1 MYVNDRGILNAAH
14 ILSLIGGL
22 FVLAGGIT
30 VLLFSGFIM
39 LFSII
44 FGGFGFLM
52 GFIGILWGVLIIII
66 AVEIKNNPGNHVI
79 YGILLIILSVLSFFG
94 AMAGFF
100 IGFLLTL
107 IGGIL
112 AMIS

>member
-44 FGGFGFLM
+44 GGFGFLM

-112 AMIS
+112 ALIS